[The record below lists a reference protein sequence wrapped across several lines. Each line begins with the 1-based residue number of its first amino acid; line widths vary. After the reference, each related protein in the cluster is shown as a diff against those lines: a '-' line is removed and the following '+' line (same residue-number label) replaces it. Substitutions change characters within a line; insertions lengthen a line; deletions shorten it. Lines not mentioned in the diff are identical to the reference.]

1 MPISRLRNIAAT
13 LLTLS
18 GISHIALLWIRD
30 IDLPLLVSV
39 SFGAIYLFI
48 GIGLY
53 GQSRFALFTA
63 IIMPGIGAGL
73 ALSHFPLSTFST
85 LGLSQLGVDVIVVLF
100 SAIVLFAVRNNPS
113 V

>member
-1 MPISRLRNIAAT
+1 MIIPRLRNIAAT

-18 GISHIALLWIRD
+18 GISHIATLWIRD
-30 IDLPLLVSV
+30 IDLAVLVNA
-39 SFGAIYLFI
+39 SFGAVYLFI

-63 IIMPGIGAGL
+63 IIFPGIGAGL
-73 ALSHFPLSTFST
+73 ALKTYEISSFST
-85 LGLSQLGVDVIVVLF
+85 LGISQLGVGFIVIAI
-100 SAIVLFAVRNNPS
+100 SAVVLFAVRNNPS

>member
-1 MPISRLRNIAAT
+1 MAISYLRNIAAT

-30 IDLPLLVSV
+30 IDLPLLLSV
-39 SFGAIYLFI
+39 SFGAVYLFI

-63 IIMPGIGAGL
+63 IVVPGIGAGL
-73 ALSHFPLSTFST
+73 ALSYRELSAFST
-85 LGLSQLGVDVIVVLF
+85 LGLGQLGVDAIVILF
-100 SAIVLFAVRNNPS
+100 CAIVLFAVRSNPS